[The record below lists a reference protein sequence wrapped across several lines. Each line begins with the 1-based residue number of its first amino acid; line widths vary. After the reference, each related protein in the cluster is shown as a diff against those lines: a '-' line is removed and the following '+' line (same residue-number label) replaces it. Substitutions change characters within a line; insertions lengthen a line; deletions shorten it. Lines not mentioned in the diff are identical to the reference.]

1 MADRLMHGILI
12 VLVAVVALWM
22 RSAAL
27 DRQSLW
33 YDEAHWA
40 KPMMESPSL
49 SAWML
54 RSDDANRDMVP
65 FYFVLEYFWYHHV
78 AGTVEG
84 MRWLSVLIGMGVVLM
99 TYCFG
104 RELFGS
110 WAALIAGCCCALS
123 PLQIYYAQELRP
135 YGLMAL
141 LGLVSMYALYKAL
154 YRGGKGWW
162 ALHLAANAL
171 LMWTHLFGLWLI
183 GAEGIFLLARHRRP
197 FRWLLG
203 WGAANALPMVPL
215 GVLVLTWSNPG
226 QPPLYAHWTE
236 MASAWLCMDAFY
248 LATFVFYRRLSA
260 PSDLFA
266 GLPPVSL
273 PLFALCLILHSVIAL
288 GGAFA
293 YLCRPRREGDTALFL
308 VAWYALPGA
317 LNVLFSLL
325 IVPAFQLRYVI
336 YSAPALYLMAG
347 AGIAG
352 LRRPGLRL
360 MLAGTLIVSMG
371 IAGIAA
377 AFWPV
382 RSEGRAAARF
392 IQANIKRNERILW
405 HPAFSQVNFE
415 ANQDPALPRVTVEQQ
430 AALHD
435 EFADIESAIENG
447 SGVWVVHEL
456 WNADCAIPR
465 AAILERYLA
474 NRRIAFDKRLFLG
487 RWDTAVY
494 RCARLPEFRPFDEPE
509 EMARLLKGA
518 APGTNDLALRWNL
531 CRALMKGGHYTLAA
545 ALCRRELEA
554 APDDPALAAAMER
567 DLVRIGW
574 NDSLEK
580 HGQHTDHYVGK
591 WAWALARAL
600 EMAGPD
606 AAAVDEMAR
615 LYRRFPNNDGVHA
628 AWRRVLECAAT
639 QSRPEEPYRLDDHFH
654 DAVIQDISGMPPAE
668 SGVEVRTH
676 RIGDRSLSCLAMT
689 TPAALRFDLTIPPE
703 SAFRAFL
710 GVGKGGMPV
719 AFSVEAAE
727 NDSTGLVWS
736 ACVEEADSWIEVSV
750 PLHAHAHKRM
760 ALILR
765 ADCEWPGQT
774 ALWGE
779 PALSRARDTLARP

>member
-1 MADRLMHGILI
+1 MADRLMHGILLL
-12 VLVAVVALWM
+12 LVTATALWM
-22 RSAAL
+22 RSASL

-33 YDEAHWA
+33 YDEAHWV

-49 SAWML
+49 AAWMQ

-65 FYFVLEYFWYHHV
+65 LYFVLEYFWCRYGP
-78 AGTVEG
+78 GTVEG

-99 TYCFG
+99 TYRFG

-110 WAALIAGCCCALS
+110 WAASLAGLCCALS

-141 LGLVSMYALYKAL
+141 LGLVSMYALYTAL
-154 YRGGKGWW
+154 DRGGKGWW
-162 ALHLAANAL
+162 AIHLVANAL

-183 GAEGIFLLARHRRP
+183 GAQGIFLLARHRRP
-197 FRWLLG
+197 FRWILK
-203 WGAANALPMVPL
+203 WGFVNALPMVPL
-215 GVLVLTWSNPG
+215 GILVLTWSNPG

-266 GLPPVSL
+266 GLPPFSL
-273 PLFALCLILHSVIAL
+273 LFFTICLILYSIITL

-293 YLCRPRREGDTALFL
+293 YLRRSRQQGNTALFL
-308 VAWYALPGA
+308 ISWFAMPAA

-352 LRRPGLRL
+352 VRRPGVRL
-360 MLAGTLIVSMG
+360 MVAGSLIASMG

-377 AFWPV
+377 AVWPM
-382 RSEGRAAARF
+382 RSEGRAATRY
-392 IQANIKRNERILW
+392 IQANAKRNERILW

-415 ANQDPALPRVTVEQQ
+415 ANQDPALPRATAEPQ
-430 AALHD
+430 AAIHD
-435 EFADIESAIENG
+435 ELMEIENAVENG

-474 NRRIAFDKRLFLG
+474 HRRIAFDKRVFLG
-487 RWDTAVY
+487 RWDSVVY
-494 RCARLPEFRPFDEPE
+494 HCARTPEFRPFDTPE
-509 EMARLLKGA
+509 ELARLQKVA
-518 APGTNDLALRWNL
+518 APGTSDLALRWNL
-531 CRALMKGGHYTLAA
+531 CRALMKRGHYTLAS

-554 APDDPALAAAMER
+554 APDDPVLAAAMER

-574 NDSLEK
+574 NDSLET
-580 HGQHTDHYVGK
+580 HGQHSEHYVGK
-591 WAWALARAL
+591 WAWVWARAL

-606 AAAVDEMAR
+606 PAAVDEMAR
-615 LYRRFPNNDGVHA
+615 LHRRFPNNDGVYA
-628 AWRRVLECAAT
+628 AWRRVLECTAT
-639 QSRPEEPYRLDDHFH
+639 QSRMEESYRLDDRFH
-654 DAVIQDISGMPPAE
+654 EAVFQEISGMPPIE
-668 SGVEVRTH
+668 SGVEVRPH
-676 RIGDRSLSCLAMT
+676 RIGDRSISCLAMAA
-689 TPAALRFDLTIPPE
+689 PAALRFDLTIPPE
-703 SAFRAFL
+703 SSFRAFL
-710 GVGKGGMPV
+710 GIVKTGIPV
-719 AFSVEAAE
+719 AFSAQAVM
-727 NDSTGLVWS
+727 NDSTDEIVS
-736 ACVEEADSWIEVSV
+736 ECAEQADSWIEVSV
-750 PLHAHAHKRM
+750 PLHAYAHKRI

-765 ADCEWPGQT
+765 TDCEWPDQT

-779 PALSRARDTLARP
+779 PVISRTRDLPVRP